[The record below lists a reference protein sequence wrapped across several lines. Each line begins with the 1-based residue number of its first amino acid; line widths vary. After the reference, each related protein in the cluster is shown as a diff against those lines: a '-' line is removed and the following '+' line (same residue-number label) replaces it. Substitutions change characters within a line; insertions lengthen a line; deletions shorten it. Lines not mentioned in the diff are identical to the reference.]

1 MDEINGR
8 VTNKDLHQ
16 ALRKVHNRIDGLLSS
31 MQVFVQGQSQ
41 TNNHLASLD
50 GRLGQ
55 LREAS
60 NDALHEMGDR
70 VETLERPWKLLGNG
84 WVAFVAGSSIA
95 VGATTLL
102 LRLGAWPF

>member
-1 MDEINGR
+1 MEEINGK

-16 ALRKVHNRIDGLLSS
+16 ALRDVHGRVDGLLST
-31 MQVFVQGQSQ
+31 MQSFVQGQSQ
-41 TNNHLASLD
+41 TNSHLASLD
-50 GRLGQ
+50 GRLAE

-70 VETLERPWKLLGNG
+70 VDTLERPWRLLGTG
-84 WVAFVAGSSIA
+84 WVAFVAGSGIA
-95 VGATTLL
+95 VGLTTLL